1 MKQNRLFGS
10 LTSKDIPKKKAL
22 HRAPQSATKNVISIA
37 GDGRNS

>member
-22 HRAPQSATKNVISIA
+22 HRAPQSPAKNMISIE
-37 GDGRNS
+37 GDGSNS